1 MLFKKEFIYQNIMS
15 PGIVA
20 FSPTRPVRVRP
31 RLTNKTKPRTAVRTN
46 YKVTLET
53 PDGQENFDCD
63 GTIYILEAAEDEG
76 LDLPYSCRAGACSTC
91 VGKVLSGK
99 VDQSDQSFLDDEQM
113 DEGYAMLCV
122 AYPLEDIKVKTG
134 VEDELY

>member
-1 MLFKKEFIYQNIMS
+1 MS
-15 PGIVA
+15 PAIAA

>member
-1 MLFKKEFIYQNIMS
+1 MLFKKEFIYQISMS
-15 PGIVA
+15 PAIVA
-20 FSPTRPVRVRP
+20 FSPTRSLRVRP
-31 RLTNKTKPRTAVRTN
+31 RLTKKTKPRTAVRTN

-53 PDGQENFDCD
+53 PDGQEIIDCD
-63 GTIYILEAAEDEG
+63 GTIYILDAAEDEG

-122 AYPLEDIKVKTG
+122 AYPLEDLKVQTG